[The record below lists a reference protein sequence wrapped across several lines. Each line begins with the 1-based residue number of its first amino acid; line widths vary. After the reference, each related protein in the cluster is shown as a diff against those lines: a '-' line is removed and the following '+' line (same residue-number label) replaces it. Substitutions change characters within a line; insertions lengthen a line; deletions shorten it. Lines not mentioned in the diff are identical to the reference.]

1 MVLLKR
7 SLTEE
12 CATVVTAAF
21 AVYAILLNY
30 RNIFLKEADRS
41 DYV

>member
-7 SLTEE
+7 SLTEA
-12 CATVVTAAF
+12 CATVATAAF
-21 AVYAILLNY
+21 AVYVMLYHGNVFI
-30 RNIFLKEADRS
+30 KEADRT

>member
-7 SLTEE
+7 SLTEA

-21 AVYAILLNY
+21 AVYVMLLY
-30 RNIFLKEADRS
+30 HRNVFLKEADRT